1 MKIKIGISSKD
12 GAILE
17 DFDKAKSCQFCTHFK
32 GYGLHAFS
40 GRCVSKEKDID
51 YFGKYRETAKECD
64 SFDCRPEL
72 LVN

>member
-32 GYGLHAFS
+32 GYGLHAFA
-40 GRCVSKEKDID
+40 GGC
-51 YFGKYRETAKECD
+51 
-64 SFDCRPEL
+64 L
-72 LVN
+72 LKNLEFEHMK

>member
-32 GYGLHAFS
+32 GYGLHAFA
-40 GRCVSKEKDID
+40 GGCLLKNLE
-51 YFGKYRETAKECD
+51 FEHMKYGETAKECD

-72 LVN
+72 LVK